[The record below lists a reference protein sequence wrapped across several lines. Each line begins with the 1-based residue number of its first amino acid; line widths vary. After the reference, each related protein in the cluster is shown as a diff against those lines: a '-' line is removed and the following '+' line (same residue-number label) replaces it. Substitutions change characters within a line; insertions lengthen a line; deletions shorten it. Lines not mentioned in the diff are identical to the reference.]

1 VEFIIIEKKKKKSA
15 KQKQSSFWSKKA
27 SERRRIQKHATTTTT
42 TTTTTTLFYCVNY
55 SLSRENDES
64 IMGGGKKTK
73 RDDDDDVEAKKLAKK
88 RAKKKRK
95 MKAQEEND
103 DEKNIGYDNF
113 VEVPDADDDEYEG
126 GFEDDGN
133 RKEEEDKEGEE
144 EEKQKEEKKKPPKPG
159 EFPLSNTKVYVG
171 NLSWQIDDESLKR
184 ACGDIG
190 EIKSIVWMEEKL
202 TKKFL
207 GAGVVEFHSEEE
219 ATKAVENSGRM
230 VLKRE
235 CKIRRWEQRGNTAEE
250 RKAAAERG
258 ESLPNSNQKEKNK
271 KKFPEMGEKP
281 HGCYTLFMGNLDF
294 NMTDDFI
301 WDFFKQN
308 AGVEMIKVRW
318 LENRDTGEF
327 RGQGYADF
335 KKGEIDQAATLH
347 NTPCMGGRPI
357 KLDWQAPRG
366 SR

>member
-15 KQKQSSFWSKKA
+15 KQTKIVWSKKA
-27 SERRRIQKHATTTTT
+27 SYRAAANPKTRNNNNNNSFLLRQLLFVERERREH
-42 TTTTTTLFYCVNY
+42 
-55 SLSRENDES
+55 S
-64 IMGGGKKTK
+64 MGGKKTK

-88 RAKKKRK
+88 RAKKMRK

-133 RKEEEDKEGEE
+133 RKEEEDKE
-144 EEKQKEEKKKPPKPG
+144 KEEKKKPPKPG

-184 ACGDIG
+184 AFVDIG

-301 WDFFKQN
+301 WDFFTQN

-335 KKGEIDQAATLH
+335 KKDEIDQAATLH

>member
-1 VEFIIIEKKKKKSA
+1 MQNKNSRRFGAKKR
-15 KQKQSSFWSKKA
+15 QSGGESKNTQQQQQQQQQQQLFSTA
-27 SERRRIQKHATTTTT
+27 S
-42 TTTTTTLFYCVNY
+42 NY

-184 ACGDIG
+184 AFVDIG
-190 EIKSIVWMEEKL
+190 EIKSIVRMEEKL

>member
-1 VEFIIIEKKKKKSA
+1 MEFIEKKKKSA
-15 KQKQSSFWSKKA
+15 KQSFWSKKA
-27 SERRRIQKHATTTTT
+27 SERRRIQKH
-42 TTTTTTLFYCVNY
+42 TTTTTTLFTASC
-55 SLSRENDES
+55 SLLRENES
-64 IMGGGKKTK
+64 MMGGKKTK
-73 RDDDDDVEAKKLAKK
+73 RDDDDVEAKKLAKK
-88 RAKKKRK
+88 RAKKMRK
-95 MKAQEEND
+95 MKEQEDDD
-103 DEKNIGYDNF
+103 DENNNGYNNF

-126 GFEDDGN
+126 GFENDGNATTN

-159 EFPLSNTKVYVG
+159 EFPLSNTKVYMG

-184 ACGDIG
+184 AFVDIG

-271 KKFPEMGEKP
+271 KKFSEMGGKP

-335 KKGEIDQAATLH
+335 KKDEIDQAATLH

>member
-1 VEFIIIEKKKKKSA
+1 
-15 KQKQSSFWSKKA
+15 
-27 SERRRIQKHATTTTT
+27 
-42 TTTTTTLFYCVNY
+42 
-55 SLSRENDES
+55 
-64 IMGGGKKTK
+64 
-73 RDDDDDVEAKKLAKK
+73 
-88 RAKKKRK
+88 

-184 ACGDIG
+184 AFVDIG

-335 KKGEIDQAATLH
+335 KKDEIDQAATLH

>member
-1 VEFIIIEKKKKKSA
+1 VAANFSYSYDLFYTYTQARKTIMGKKS
-15 KQKQSSFWSKKA
+15 
-27 SERRRIQKHATTTTT
+27 
-42 TTTTTTLFYCVNY
+42 
-55 SLSRENDES
+55 
-64 IMGGGKKTK
+64 K
-73 RDDDDDVEAKKLAKK
+73 RDDCDENEAATLEAKKLAKK
-88 RAKKKRK
+88 RAKKARK
-95 MKAQEEND
+95 MKERGDEEE
-103 DEKNIGYDNF
+103 DEFNNTNF
-113 VEVPDADDDEYEG
+113 LEVPDADDEDEEYEYG
-126 GFEDDGN
+126 EHAG
-133 RKEEEDKEGEE
+133 GEE
-144 EEKQKEEKKKPPKPG
+144 KEKKKKNKNDNDNKDKKPEPPKPG
-159 EFPLSNTKVYVG
+159 EFPLSSTKVYMG
-171 NLSWQIDDESLKR
+171 NLSWQIDDDSLKE
-184 ACGDIG
+184 AFSDIG

-207 GAGVVEFHSEEE
+207 GAGVVEFSTEEE
-219 ATKAVENSGRM
+219 AKKAVENSGRI

-250 RKAAAERG
+250 RRAAAERG
-258 ESLPNSNQKEKNK
+258 ETLPNSNQKEKNK

-281 HGCYTLFMGNLDF
+281 PGCYTLFMGNLDF

-301 WDFFKQN
+301 WDFFKQG

-335 KKGEIDQAATLH
+335 KKDEIDKAATLH

-366 SR
+366 SY

>member
-1 VEFIIIEKKKKKSA
+1 MQNKNSRRFGAKKR
-15 KQKQSSFWSKKA
+15 QSGGESKNTQQQQQQQQQQQLFSTA
-27 SERRRIQKHATTTTT
+27 S
-42 TTTTTTLFYCVNY
+42 NY

-88 RAKKKRK
+88 RAKKMRK

-184 ACGDIG
+184 AFVDIG

>member
-1 VEFIIIEKKKKKSA
+1 MKKRDARRAREKKNDTFCALSVAANFSYSYDLFYTHTQARKTIMGKKS
-15 KQKQSSFWSKKA
+15 
-27 SERRRIQKHATTTTT
+27 
-42 TTTTTTLFYCVNY
+42 
-55 SLSRENDES
+55 
-64 IMGGGKKTK
+64 K
-73 RDDDDDVEAKKLAKK
+73 RDDEEENEAATLEAKKLAKK
-88 RAKKKRK
+88 RAKKARK
-95 MKAQEEND
+95 MKERGDEEE
-103 DEKNIGYDNF
+103 DEFNNTNF
-113 VEVPDADDDEYEG
+113 LEVPDADDEDEEYEYG
-126 GFEDDGN
+126 EHAG
-133 RKEEEDKEGEE
+133 GEE
-144 EEKQKEEKKKPPKPG
+144 KEKKKKNKNDNDNKDKKPEPPKPG
-159 EFPLSNTKVYVG
+159 EFPLSSTKVYMG
-171 NLSWQIDDESLKR
+171 NLSWQIDDDSLKE
-184 ACGDIG
+184 AFSDIG

-207 GAGVVEFHSEEE
+207 GAGVVEFSTEEE
-219 ATKAVENSGRM
+219 AKKAVENSGRI

-250 RKAAAERG
+250 RRAAAERG
-258 ESLPNSNQKEKNK
+258 ETLPNSNQKEKNK

-281 HGCYTLFMGNLDF
+281 PGCYTLFMGNLDF

-301 WDFFKQN
+301 WDFFKQG

-335 KKGEIDQAATLH
+335 KKDEIDKAATLH

-366 SR
+366 SY

>member
-1 VEFIIIEKKKKKSA
+1 MEFIIIEKKKKKSA
-15 KQKQSSFWSKKA
+15 KQTKCRFGAKKRLT
-27 SERRRIQKHATTTTT
+27 ERRRIQKHATTTTT
-42 TTTTTTLFYCVNY
+42 TLFYCVQ
-55 SLSRENDES
+55 LLFVEREREHS
-64 IMGGGKKTK
+64 MGGKKTK

-88 RAKKKRK
+88 RAKKMRK

-184 ACGDIG
+184 AFVDIG

-335 KKGEIDQAATLH
+335 KKDEIDQAATLH

>member
-1 VEFIIIEKKKKKSA
+1 MEFIIEKKKKSA
-15 KQKQSSFWSKKA
+15 KQTVVLEQKSVRAAANPKTHNNNNNNNNNSFTA
-27 SERRRIQKHATTTTT
+27 S
-42 TTTTTTLFYCVNY
+42 C
-55 SLSRENDES
+55 SLLRENES
-64 IMGGGKKTK
+64 IMGGKKTK

-88 RAKKKRK
+88 RAKKMRK
-95 MKAQEEND
+95 MKAREEND
-103 DEKNIGYDNF
+103 DEKNIGYNNF

-133 RKEEEDKEGEE
+133 TTTTRKEEDKEGEE

-184 ACGDIG
+184 AFVDIG

-207 GAGVVEFHSEEE
+207 GAGVVEFYSEEE

-271 KKFPEMGEKP
+271 KKFPEMREKP

-335 KKGEIDQAATLH
+335 KKDEIDQAATLH

>member
-1 VEFIIIEKKKKKSA
+1 VEFIIIEKKKKKKSA
-15 KQKQSSFWSKKA
+15 KQILSFWSKKA
-27 SERRRIQKHATTTTT
+27 SYRAAANPKTRNNNNNNNNNSFLLRQLLFVERE
-42 TTTTTTLFYCVNY
+42 
-55 SLSRENDES
+55 REHS
-64 IMGGGKKTK
+64 MGGKRTK
-73 RDDDDDVEAKKLAKK
+73 RDDDDDDVEAKKLAKK
-88 RAKKKRK
+88 RAKKMRK

-184 ACGDIG
+184 AFVDIG

-335 KKGEIDQAATLH
+335 KKDEIDQAATLH